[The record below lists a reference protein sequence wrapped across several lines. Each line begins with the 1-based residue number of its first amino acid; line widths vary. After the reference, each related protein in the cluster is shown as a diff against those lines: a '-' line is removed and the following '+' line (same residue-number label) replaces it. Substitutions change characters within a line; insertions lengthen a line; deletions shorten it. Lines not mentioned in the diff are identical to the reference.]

1 MKLSPLQ
8 LEAYFLTE
16 SSYRTNQDFNP
27 EKEPKLDDTDLQ
39 VSADV
44 QPLQNQE
51 RRWQVTVNI
60 KLQPK
65 PEANSPCF
73 LSITVIGSVWAAPNL
88 PESNL
93 DMMVRT
99 NGPTMVYGAAREMVR
114 DLTARGPFA
123 PICLP
128 SVSFLPE
135 AAAAKGATEI
145 IAKAQAE
152 AEKPLGTEGAAQS
165 GGEPQGAAATQK

>member
-39 VSADV
+39 VSADI
-44 QPLQNQE
+44 QPIQNQE
-51 RRWQVTVNI
+51 RRWQVTVSI

-65 PEANSPCF
+65 PEANSPCSF
-73 LSITVIGSVWAAPNL
+73 SITVVGIVWAAPNL
-88 PESNL
+88 PGNNL

-114 DLTARGPFA
+114 DLTARGPFS

-135 AAAAKGATEI
+135 AATVKGTTEVL
-145 IAKAQAE
+145 AKAQAE
-152 AEKPLGTEGAAQS
+152 AATLAATEGAAQ
-165 GGEPQGAAATQK
+165 GTEPAPTQK